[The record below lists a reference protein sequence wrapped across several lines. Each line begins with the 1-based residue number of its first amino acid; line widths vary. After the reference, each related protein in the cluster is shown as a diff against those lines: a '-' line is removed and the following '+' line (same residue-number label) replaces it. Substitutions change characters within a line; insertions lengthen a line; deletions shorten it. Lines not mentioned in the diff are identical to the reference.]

1 MIILH
6 GILVFIMTFSPLFIE
21 NIVTMEEENNT
32 TRVETPLRGSLTEG
46 HLLNLVRQC
55 SYLRGRGEA
64 TKYIREIIHNICHIF
79 ENDIMRAMY
88 AWAPGKPLDR
98 IDELADFI
106 VRVRDVN
113 GVFGERD
120 VAYALLWTWY
130 RFFPEWAL
138 RIFQRFV
145 GGVGCWSDVK
155 YMCGFLR
162 EYSEGFTE
170 PLCGSEIH
178 TSVVFRDAILD
189 IIIQQLKQDHDLWG
203 RVMEDYFE
211 NRRQFF
217 GIGEKYEG
225 ENENGGWKRTRE
237 PLMKRPCARKYLS
250 LASKWCPRETSKYG
264 WVFALLI
271 ERFPSHDYQAQ
282 DPQTLPGVG
291 VLRLETLRA
300 PSVLK
305 VEVQRTS
312 DPTGSPSL
320 WTQPGTT
327 FGGAEAKHPLEL
339 VVLGGHLWWPLCE
352 KLCFSDKIVIN
363 TAAYVLLDTSLTVIP
378 LLFK

>member
-1 MIILH
+1 MKI
-6 GILVFIMTFSPLFIE
+6 SPLFIE
-21 NIVTMEEENNT
+21 NIVMVQKTQRLTPNSTLCHRMNLENLITTKEEDQIQGP
-32 TRVETPLRGSLTEG
+32 VGSTEC
-46 HLLNLVRQC
+46 HLLNLASGLKASALLTHLNSLVRQC
-55 SYLRGRGEA
+55 SYLRERGEA
-64 TKYIREIIHNICHIF
+64 TKYIREIIHNICHVF
-79 ENDIMRAMY
+79 ENEILRAMY

-113 GVFGERD
+113 GEFGERE

-130 RFFPEWAL
+130 HFFPEWAL
-138 RIFQRFV
+138 RIFHRFV

-162 EYSEGFTE
+162 EHNK
-170 PLCGSEIH
+170 IH

-189 IIIQQLKQDHDLWG
+189 IMIQQLKEDHDLWG

-225 ENENGGWKRTRE
+225 ENENGGWKRPRE

-264 WVFALLI
+264 WVFALLVG
-271 ERFPSHDYQAQ
+271 RFHTASLFGTKDEFGNHSKYTRQ
-282 DPQTLPGVG
+282 
-291 VLRLETLRA
+291 LRHMISRLSRELNYLE
-300 PSVLK
+300 
-305 VEVQRTS
+305 
-312 DPTGSPSL
+312 
-320 WTQPGTT
+320 
-327 FGGAEAKHPLEL
+327 
-339 VVLGGHLWWPLCE
+339 
-352 KLCFSDKIVIN
+352 
-363 TAAYVLLDTSLTVIP
+363 
-378 LLFK
+378 